1 MRTRLWLKLSKRR
14 RKRAKRRSLLRLLKS
29 KRKSPLWFIRS
40 PSKSSERRLW
50 KNNLKKIGRRMMTTL
65 WRLRSLPRRKR
76 KERRRKKLR
85 LRRMRSD

>member
-1 MRTRLWLKLSKRR
+1 M
-14 RKRAKRRSLLRLLKS
+14 LKS

-65 WRLRSLPRRKR
+65 
-76 KERRRKKLR
+76 
-85 LRRMRSD
+85 